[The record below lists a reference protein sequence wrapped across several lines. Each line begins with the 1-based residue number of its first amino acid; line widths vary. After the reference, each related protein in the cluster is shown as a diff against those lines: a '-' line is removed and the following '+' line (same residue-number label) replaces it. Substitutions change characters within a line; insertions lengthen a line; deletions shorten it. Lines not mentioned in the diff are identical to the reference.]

1 MHLYWNMLFSSFT
14 PQRQRLWPNS
24 HTAGFSQCF
33 YTAFSV
39 ISRLLSIFSLH
50 STTKSGI
57 KHEIHQSLS
66 NHRFI
71 FFLRTL
77 SQTMSNVSD
86 LLKICAILCKRKDAK
101 GVEESQEADM
111 NPIEHIR
118 SKVADL
124 DHVKY
129 SNPVRAAPGRG
140 CNPTVQDS
148 WQNHCQE
155 LDSATSGL
163 LKRSQIFMKEKKKK
177 FTHVQQVDAALTN
190 DWRQWQCDNIHCYF
204 MLKHENILKSLG
216 RTYRIHLHLQCGL
229 RTLKIET
236 W

>member
-1 MHLYWNMLFSSFT
+1 MKYINHYQIIDSF
-14 PQRQRLWPNS
+14 
-24 HTAGFSQCF
+24 
-33 YTAFSV
+33 
-39 ISRLLSIFSLH
+39 
-50 STTKSGI
+50 
-57 KHEIHQSLS
+57 
-66 NHRFI
+66 

-86 LLKICAILCKRKDAK
+86 LLKISAILCKRKDAK

-148 WQNHCQE
+148 
-155 LDSATSGL
+155 
-163 LKRSQIFMKEKKKK
+163 
-177 FTHVQQVDAALTN
+177 
-190 DWRQWQCDNIHCYF
+190 
-204 MLKHENILKSLG
+204 
-216 RTYRIHLHLQCGL
+216 
-229 RTLKIET
+229 
-236 W
+236 